1 MVFVAAGA
9 LFAVPAWS
17 QGKDGNESE
26 KQKRTQSSSTRTAES
41 PAARLAG
48 QNPSAR
54 EARNKGKGKGKSKG
68 KGRGPR
74 IIVIDGQFG
83 EDDDLNNDGVVSQ
96 QEQLESAEDDLDD
109 ETTDGETTDG
119 DEFDSSSD
127 DSGDSGV
134 SATADENRAE
144 ASTPGAS
151 ASAGGDPDN
160 QAPLTRPQGN
170 VVDEVP
176 TSGPLPNTGGVPVAA
191 GTVLALVLFG
201 GSLLVVRLVMIWR
214 ERRA

>member
-1 MVFVAAGA
+1 MTFVNEGPGQFVLDVAQVNADYDIVVEDCGA
-9 LFAVPAWS
+9 SNNTA
-17 QGKDGNESE
+17 K
-26 KQKRTQSSSTRTAES
+26 KRK
-41 PAARLAG
+41 
-48 QNPSAR
+48 NN
-54 EARNKGKGKGKSKG
+54 RNNN
-68 KGRGPR
+68 GRGNNGNNNNR
-74 IIVIDGQFG
+74 DRFRDFLNAE
-83 EDDDLNNDGVVSQ
+83 EDLFNDEISTLEDAENDL
-96 QEQLESAEDDLDD
+96 EDEEL
-109 ETTDGETTDG
+109 TDGELTND
-119 DEFDSSSD
+119 DPFDNSTD

-134 SATADENRAE
+134 SATADEDGAE

-160 QAPLTRPQGN
+160 QAPVRRPKGN

-201 GSLLVVRLVMIWR
+201 AGLLVVRLVMIWR